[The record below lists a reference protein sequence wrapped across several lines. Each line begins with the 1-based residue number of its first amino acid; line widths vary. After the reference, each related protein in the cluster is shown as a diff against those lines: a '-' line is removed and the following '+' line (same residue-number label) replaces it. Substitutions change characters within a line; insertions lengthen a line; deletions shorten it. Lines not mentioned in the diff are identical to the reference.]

1 MNALQ
6 VEVFAVVLYRSLRYK
21 RGSNFQNLNIMVS
34 ASDGDD
40 KSNLIKATLEWIA
53 DAGINGLGV
62 LPSAEQ
68 VAPDHLSKAA
78 NVEDAINSVI
88 AWRTTY
94 AAGTGFIT
102 GLGGIAAMP
111 ITIPA
116 GLAASYALGANTAA
130 AVAYLR
136 GYDIHSEQVRT
147 MVLLCLIGEAGEE
160 ILKTAG
166 ITISTK
172 VFQNLIKQIP
182 GKVLIEIN
190 KKIGF
195 RLITKAGE
203 KGVVNLMKMVPLVG
217 GVVGGT
223 FDGLFVNSCGK
234 TAKTLFVQ
242 TSDTE

>member
-1 MNALQ
+1 M
-6 VEVFAVVLYRSLRYK
+6 
-21 RGSNFQNLNIMVS
+21 
-34 ASDGDD
+34 ASDATEDD
-40 KSNLIKATLEWIA
+40 NSNLIKTTLEWIA

-62 LPSAEQ
+62 LPSAKQ
-68 VAPDHLSKAA
+68 VAEDHLNKAA
-78 NVEDAINSVI
+78 SVEDAINSVI
-88 AWRTTY
+88 AWSTAY
-94 AAGTGFIT
+94 AAGTGFVT

-136 GYDIHSEQVRT
+136 GYDIHSEQLRT

-160 ILKTAG
+160 ILKNAG
-166 ITISTK
+166 IAIGTK
-172 VFQNLIKQIP
+172 MFQKLIKQIP

-223 FDGLFVNSCGK
+223 FDGIFVNGCGK
-234 TAKTLFVQ
+234 AAKKVFVNVK
-242 TSDTE
+242 

>member
-1 MNALQ
+1 MA
-6 VEVFAVVLYRSLRYK
+6 
-21 RGSNFQNLNIMVS
+21 S
-34 ASDGDD
+34 ASTSDD
-40 KSNLIKATLEWIA
+40 NSNLIRTTLEWIA
-53 DAGINGLGV
+53 DAGINGLGI
-62 LPSAEQ
+62 LPSAEH
-68 VAPDHLSKAA
+68 VAADHLCKAA
-78 NVEDAINSVI
+78 SVEDAIDSVI

-147 MVLLCLIGEAGEE
+147 AILLCLIGEAGEE

-166 ITISTK
+166 IAIGTK
-172 VFQNLIKQIP
+172 VFRNMIKQIP

-190 KKIGF
+190 KKVGF

-203 KGVVNLMKMVPLVG
+203 KGVINLMKLVPLVG

-223 FDGLFVNSCGK
+223 FDGIFVNSCGK
-234 TAKTLFVQ
+234 TAKNIFSQ
-242 TSDTE
+242 ASDT

>member
-1 MNALQ
+1 
-6 VEVFAVVLYRSLRYK
+6 
-21 RGSNFQNLNIMVS
+21 MVS
-34 ASDGDD
+34 ASEDNG
-40 KSNLIKATLEWIA
+40 SNIVQTTLEWIA

-68 VAPDHLSKAA
+68 VAEDHLSKAA
-78 NVEDAINSVI
+78 SVEDAIDSVI

-94 AAGTGFIT
+94 AAGTGFVT

-111 ITIPA
+111 VTIPA

-147 MVLLCLIGEAGEE
+147 MVLLCLIGEATEE
-160 ILKTAG
+160 VLKTAG
-166 ITISTK
+166 VAIGTK
-172 VFQNLIKQIP
+172 VCQNVIKQIP

-203 KGVVNLMKMVPLVG
+203 KGVINLMKMVPLVG
-217 GVVGGT
+217 GVVGGA
-223 FDGLFVNSCGK
+223 FDGMFVNGCGQ
-234 TAKTLFVQ
+234 TAKAVFSETPN
-242 TSDTE
+242 